1 MALEFGLYEGRREQ
15 RRMRAIDKQIERLRG
30 EFDNLYADTPE
41 MRYLEEEI
49 RWEDTSRVIFLL
61 ALRDTNFKWHG
72 LRDYGFIRMCAQWI
86 HMRKLQAVRAED
98 AVEML
103 KEILPSQMC
112 IALGDEL
119 AALELS

>member
-15 RRMRAIDKQIERLRG
+15 RRMRAIDKQIERLRS
-30 EFDNLYADTPE
+30 EFDNLYANSPE

-72 LRDYGFIRMCAQWI
+72 LQDYGFIRMCAQWI
-86 HMRKLQAVRAED
+86 RTHELQAVRAED
-98 AVEML
+98 AVAML